1 MYWTTA
7 SSDVPTGRPTL
18 TTRRSKSSRPRGY
31 QSTSL
36 PMRPNPLIPSVRCT
50 PMACGPPLCCSTR
63 PILRHGPAPPGAFAG
78 GHQGIIDVTVR
89 TTPVPFDSDALR
101 ANIGRTAQKV
111 VIPDRYAP
119 LVEAV
124 GGLYGV
130 RASLTETMGEYFH
143 TFRNADMLVEG
154 LQTTLL
160 RNWPYFER
168 SEDRS
173 SLFGLF
179 AELVLGL
186 LDSPLTA
193 EQASLLLRGLLL
205 WCTEALNGK
214 HGAEYDDSLEMIG
227 ESLVR
232 LLPEQPVAFLE
243 RDALLRD
250 LVAQQ
255 RVAFEEGHRLFGQQ
269 TDQGLADHLEAVV
282 VLGAVL
288 SVQGLRAPQEK
299 PAQQE

>member
-1 MYWTTA
+1 
-7 SSDVPTGRPTL
+7 
-18 TTRRSKSSRPRGY
+18 
-31 QSTSL
+31 
-36 PMRPNPLIPSVRCT
+36 MRPNPLIPSVRCT
-50 PMACGPPLCCSTR
+50 PMAFGPPLRCSTM

-78 GHQGIIDVTVR
+78 GRQGIIDVTVR
-89 TTPVPFDSDALR
+89 STPVPFDSDALR
-101 ANIGRTAQKV
+101 ANIGRTAQTV
-111 VIPDRYAP
+111 VIPERYAP

-124 GGLYGV
+124 EGLHGV
-130 RASLTETMGEYFH
+130 RTSLTEIMGEYFH

-154 LQTTLL
+154 FQTTLL

-173 SLFGLF
+173 TLFGLF

-186 LDSPLTA
+186 LDSPLSA
-193 EQASLLLRGLLL
+193 EQSSLLLRGLLQ
-205 WCTEALNGK
+205 WSTEALNGQY
-214 HGAEYDDSLEMIG
+214 GSAYDESLEMIG

-243 RDALLRD
+243 RDALLRAP
-250 LVAQQ
+250 VAQQ